1 MNPPPLTPSAL
12 TIASYN
18 IHKAVGSDGRCAP
31 ERILDVLDEISA
43 DVALLQEADTRL
55 GLRTSVLSDVL
66 LAARGWLAAPLGQQ
80 HHEGR
85 AALGWHG
92 NAILVRGEVRLTHSH
107 RITLPCLEPRGA
119 VLADIAHGNHV
130 VRLVGAH
137 LDLSGLARARQ
148 MHAIIDAVAKAPGNP
163 PELVMGDFNEWRKGG
178 AALAALARHW
188 REVALGPSFPARLPI
203 GRLDRA
209 FVHHALQVAEAAVH
223 ASPLARVASDHL
235 PIWVRLAA

>member
-163 PELVMGDFNEWRKGG
+163 PELVMGDPAGG
-178 AALAALARHW
+178 QVQVKAPAGRYRITARLARPW
-188 REVALGPSFPARLPI
+188 APDQPVKTVEIDLV
-203 GRLDRA
+203 
-209 FVHHALQVAEAAVH
+209 
-223 ASPLARVASDHL
+223 
-235 PIWVRLAA
+235 VR